1 MNWYLLKND
10 GNVYGPVT
18 WTELQSWAADGRI
31 APEDSLSEDRRN
43 WKSAPSF
50 ADLRMEWLVE
60 LDDGSRYG
68 PMHLMALRDM
78 QQEGALTSATKLIH
92 ARTNEATTLGNALNT
107 PISVA
112 PTPEPPP
119 AAAEPAPAEP
129 AAGDGKPASL
139 RAPTRMEWKEI
150 ARSKDHFEREA
161 QKWKKMY
168 EDERQRADKAEQAAE
183 ARVEELRRGELS
195 SRLTIEQHQ
204 RTIAQLEK
212 KIALIEQSMASADP
226 SGQPAQT
233 LALIQSYQE
242 LSERYDNLVQQ
253 LTAKSAEI
261 QGLLDSRNQTEQRA
275 AEQVHHM
282 EEVLKREREEADAA
296 RRRATELE
304 QSHLDLVRAYRE
316 LNDRF
321 IRFRNT
327 TPAAATAGP
336 DAAPDGKVAV
346 KHSRR

>member
-18 WTELQSWAADGRI
+18 WPELQSWAADGRI

-43 WKSAPSF
+43 WKSAPSY

-92 ARTNEATTLGNALNT
+92 ARTNEATSLGNALNT

-119 AAAEPAPAEP
+119 AAAEPAVGEA
-129 AAGDGKPASL
+129 KPASS

-161 QKWKKMY
+161 QKWKQMY
-168 EDERQRADKAEQAAE
+168 EDERRRADKAEQTAE
-183 ARVEELRRGELS
+183 TRVEELRRGELS

-212 KIALIEQSMASADP
+212 KITLMEQSMASADS

-253 LTAKSAEI
+253 LTAKSGEI
-261 QGLLDSRNQTEQRA
+261 QGLLESRNQTEQRA

-327 TPAAATAGP
+327 TPAAGP
-336 DAAPDGKVAV
+336 ADAAPDAKVAV
-346 KHSRR
+346 KRTRR